1 VSEPALEV
9 SSLHKTFD
17 PGLLKRP
24 VEALRGIDLEVP
36 RGEIY
41 GFLGPNGAGKT
52 TTLNAILGLV
62 RPDSGHIRIS
72 GIEHVRPEARRRLGF
87 APENPRLYPHL
98 TGLEYLRFCGQLL
111 EMPVAQLQRRVDEVL
126 DMVSMSGRADR
137 PMRTFSKGM
146 QQRLSLAQALLGR
159 PELLLLDEP
168 MSGLDP
174 LGRRDVRDL
183 ILAERERGTTVFFSS
198 HVIPDVEALCDRVAL
213 VVEGRVRAVGSVR
226 ELLAREVEA
235 YEATFVGVSP
245 DRLRTPVMASHE
257 GSDASWV
264 RIGAGNRDDLLG
276 ELHDAGARVMSLNP
290 VRSTLETF
298 LVRHVEGGS

>member
-1 VSEPALEV
+1 MSEAVLEV
-9 SSLHKTFD
+9 ENLHKTFD

-24 VEALRGIDLEVP
+24 VEALRGVDLEVP
-36 RGEIY
+36 RGEIF
-41 GFLGPNGAGKT
+41 GLLGPNGAGKT

-62 RPDSGHIRIS
+62 RPDAGSIRIS
-72 GIEHVRPEARRRLGF
+72 GIEHARPEARRRLGF

-98 TGLEYLRFCGQLL
+98 TGVEYLRFCGQLL
-111 EMPVAQLQRRVDEVL
+111 GLPTVQLRRRVDEVL
-126 DMVSMSGRADR
+126 DLVSMTGRADR

-183 ILAERERGTTVFFSS
+183 ILAERDRGTTVFFSS
-198 HVIPDVEALCDRVAL
+198 HVIPDVEALCDHVAL
-213 VVEGRVRAVGSVR
+213 MVAGRVQAVGSVR
-226 ELLAREVEA
+226 DLLAQEVEA
-235 YEATFVGVSP
+235 YEATFVGMSP
-245 DRLRTPVMASHE
+245 DTVRTPVMASHE

-264 RIGAGNRDDLLG
+264 RIAARERDALLD
-276 ELHDAGARVMSLNP
+276 ELHGAGARLMSLNP
-290 VRSTLETF
+290 VRSTLEAF